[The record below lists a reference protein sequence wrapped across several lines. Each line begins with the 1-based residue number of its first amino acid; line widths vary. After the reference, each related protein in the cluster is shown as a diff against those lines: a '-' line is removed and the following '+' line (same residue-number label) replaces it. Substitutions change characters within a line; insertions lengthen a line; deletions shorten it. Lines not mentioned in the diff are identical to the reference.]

1 MSVTWM
7 WGFATS
13 FYIIIK
19 SNQNNN
25 YQWNIGQDELNY
37 ACLQLQ
43 HLHNSLFITDWELVK
58 RNMQELLQLG
68 VSVTFSISSCR
79 WCCRWLC
86 TERDSKEPKHDS
98 LLEGQTDRGRGLI
111 LQAGVDLCIQEALF
125 HKQDNKISVRLQVTY
140 DKPAGSRYLTR
151 WLFWFTFYSSV

>member
-1 MSVTWM
+1 MLFFMSVTWM

-25 YQWNIGQDELNY
+25 YQWNIGQDELNH

-43 HLHNSLFITDWELVK
+43 HLHNSLFITDWELV
-58 RNMQELLQLG
+58 RRIMQELLQLG
-68 VSVTFSISSCR
+68 VSVTFSTRSCR

-98 LLEGQTDRGRGLI
+98 LLEGQTDRGKRS
-111 LQAGVDLCIQEALF
+111 DL
-125 HKQDNKISVRLQVTY
+125 TG
-140 DKPAGSRYLTR
+140 GSRPLHSRGFISQTR
-151 WLFWFTFYSSV
+151 Q